1 MRIQVHFTLINMIH
15 YHLIVYWNVI
25 LYGINYNK
33 VKSIIR
39 FVHHILIAITF
50 QNIVLLYLKQKINVF
65 NHAMNMFGIK
75 IILLKY
81 VEINAIAMN
90 KNF

>member
-50 QNIVLLYLKQKINVF
+50 QNIVLLYLKRKINVF
-65 NHAMNMFGIK
+65 SHAMNMFGIK

-81 VEINAIAMN
+81 VESKAIAMN